1 MIKIYKF
8 PKRTQWRE
16 YFSRP
21 VFNENSTSEKINEV
35 FNVVEKYG
43 DEGVKKIALEF
54 DEYKSDSLKVPL
66 ESIRN
71 SSELVDLN
79 VQNAIKLAQ
88 GNIQKF
94 HESQI
99 SKTQIVETQKGV
111 KCWRE
116 TRPINNVGLYIPG
129 GLAPLF
135 STLLM
140 LAIPA
145 KIAGVKNIFV
155 STPPN
160 KQGGVDPEI
169 LYVAKLLG
177 INEIFSVGGIQA
189 IAAYALGTETIPS
202 VDKIFGPGNQFVT
215 SAKAY
220 AQKKGVAIDM
230 LAGPS
235 ELFVVADNTANPQF
249 VAADLV
255 SQAEH
260 GTDSQVILASNS
272 ETLLRKVNDIC
283 VDLIKTLPRE
293 KIAKKSLSKSR
304 LVLMSSIENCI
315 ELSNFYAPE
324 HLIIACNKART
335 LRSKI
340 SNAGSV
346 FLGNFSCESA
356 GDYASGTNHA
366 LPTGGTAVAQSGVS
380 VESFQKKISFQTVSK
395 EGLENIG
402 PSIKAMANAE
412 GLQAHALAVDV
423 RLENK
428 S

>member
-21 VFNENSTSEKINEV
+21 ILNETSMNEKINEV
-35 FNVVEKYG
+35 FNLVEMYR
-43 DEGVKKIALEF
+43 DEGLKKIALEF
-54 DEYKSDSLKVPL
+54 DEYKSQSFKIPL
-66 ESIRN
+66 ESILN
-71 SSELVDLN
+71 CSALVDID
-79 VQNAIKLAQ
+79 VQNAINLAQ
-88 GNIQKF
+88 SNIQKF

-99 SKTQIVETQKGV
+99 SKTQIVETQRGV
-111 KCWRE
+111 QCWRE

-129 GLAPLF
+129 GSAPLF

-145 KIAGVKNIFV
+145 KIAGVKNIYV
-155 STPPN
+155 ATPPN
-160 KQGGVDPEI
+160 KQGSVDPEI

-177 INEIFSVGGIQA
+177 INEIFIVGGIQA
-189 IAAYALGTETIPS
+189 IAAFALGTETIPK

-215 SAKAY
+215 SAKAH
-220 AQKKGVAIDM
+220 AQKIGVAIDM

-235 ELFVVADNTANPQF
+235 ELFVVADNTANAEF
-249 VAADLV
+249 VAADLL

-260 GTDSQVILASNS
+260 GTDSQVILASDS
-272 ETLLRKVNDIC
+272 ETLLQKVNAIC
-283 VDLIKTLPRE
+283 MDLIKTLPRK
-293 KIAKKSLSKSR
+293 KIAKKSLSRSR
-304 LVLMSSIENCI
+304 FVLMSSIEDCI

-324 HLIIACNKART
+324 HLILACSNE
-335 LRSKI
+335 RSLSNQI
-340 SNAGSV
+340 LNAGSV

-356 GDYASGTNHA
+356 GDYCSGTNHA
-366 LPTGGTAVAQSGVS
+366 LPTGGTAVAASGIS

-395 EGLENIG
+395 QGLEILG
-402 PSIKAMANAE
+402 PAIKTMANAE
-412 GLQAHALAVDV
+412 GLQGHALAVDV
-423 RLENK
+423 RLESN

>member
-1 MIKIYKF
+1 MIKIYRF
-8 PKRTQWRE
+8 PQRTQWRE

-35 FNVVEKYG
+35 FNAVEKYG

-71 SSELVDLN
+71 SSELVDSN

-94 HESQI
+94 HESQISKTQI

-129 GLAPLF
+129 GSAPLF

-249 VAADLV
+249 VAADLL

-304 LVLMSSIENCI
+304 LVLMSSIEDCI

-324 HLIIACNKART
+324 HLIIACNNART

-356 GDYASGTNHA
+356 
-366 LPTGGTAVAQSGVS
+366 
-380 VESFQKKISFQTVSK
+380 VETYIF
-395 EGLENIG
+395 
-402 PSIKAMANAE
+402 
-412 GLQAHALAVDV
+412 
-423 RLENK
+423 
-428 S
+428 

>member
-21 VFNENSTSEKINEV
+21 ILNETSMNEKINEV
-35 FNVVEKYG
+35 FNLVEMYR
-43 DEGVKKIALEF
+43 DEGLKKIALEF
-54 DEYKSDSLKVPL
+54 DEYKSQSFKIPL
-66 ESIRN
+66 ESILN
-71 SSELVDLN
+71 CSALVDID
-79 VQNAIKLAQ
+79 VQNAINLAQ
-88 GNIQKF
+88 SNIQKF

-111 KCWRE
+111 QCWRE

-129 GLAPLF
+129 GSAPLF

-145 KIAGVKNIFV
+145 KIAGVKNIYV
-155 STPPN
+155 ATPPN
-160 KQGGVDPEI
+160 KQGSVDPEI

-177 INEIFSVGGIQA
+177 INEIFTVGGIQA
-189 IAAYALGTETIPS
+189 IAAFALGTETIPK

-215 SAKAY
+215 SAKAH
-220 AQKKGVAIDM
+220 AQKIGVAIDM

-235 ELFVVADNTANPQF
+235 ELFVVADNTANAEF
-249 VAADLV
+249 VAADLL

-260 GTDSQVILASNS
+260 GTDSQVILASDS
-272 ETLLRKVNDIC
+272 ETLLQKVNAIC
-283 VDLIKTLPRE
+283 MDLIKTLPRK
-293 KIAKKSLSKSR
+293 KIAKKSLSRSR
-304 LVLMSSIENCI
+304 FVLMSSIEDCI

-324 HLIIACNKART
+324 HLILACSNE
-335 LRSKI
+335 RSLSNQI
-340 SNAGSV
+340 LNAGSV

-356 GDYASGTNHA
+356 GDYCSGTNHA
-366 LPTGGTAVAQSGVS
+366 LPTGGTAVAARGIS

-395 EGLENIG
+395 QGLEILG
-402 PSIKAMANAE
+402 PAIKTMANAE
-412 GLQAHALAVDV
+412 GLQGHALAVDV
-423 RLENK
+423 RLESN

>member
-21 VFNENSTSEKINEV
+21 ILNETSMNEKINEV
-35 FNVVEKYG
+35 FNLVEMYR
-43 DEGVKKIALEF
+43 DEGLKKIALEF
-54 DEYKSDSLKVPL
+54 DEYKSQSFKIPL
-66 ESIRN
+66 ESILN
-71 SSELVDLN
+71 CSALVDID
-79 VQNAIKLAQ
+79 VQNAINLAQ
-88 GNIQKF
+88 SNIQKF

-111 KCWRE
+111 QCWRE

-129 GLAPLF
+129 GSAPLF

-145 KIAGVKNIFV
+145 KIAGVKNIYV
-155 STPPN
+155 ATPPN
-160 KQGGVDPEI
+160 KQGSVDPEI

-177 INEIFSVGGIQA
+177 INEIFTVGGIQA
-189 IAAYALGTETIPS
+189 IAAFALGTETIPK

-215 SAKAY
+215 SAKAH
-220 AQKKGVAIDM
+220 AQKIGVAIDM

-235 ELFVVADNTANPQF
+235 ELFVVADNTANAEF
-249 VAADLV
+249 VAADLL

-260 GTDSQVILASNS
+260 GTDSQVILASDS
-272 ETLLRKVNDIC
+272 ETLLQKVNAIC
-283 VDLIKTLPRE
+283 MDLIKTLPRK
-293 KIAKKSLSKSR
+293 KIAKKSLSRSR
-304 LVLMSSIENCI
+304 FVLMSSIEDCI

-324 HLIIACNKART
+324 HLILACSNE
-335 LRSKI
+335 RSLSNQI

-356 GDYASGTNHA
+356 GDYCSGTNHA
-366 LPTGGTAVAQSGVS
+366 LPTGGTAVAASGVS

-395 EGLENIG
+395 QGLEILG
-402 PSIKAMANAE
+402 PAIKTMANAE
-412 GLQAHALAVDV
+412 GLQGHALAVDV
-423 RLENK
+423 RLESN

>member
-21 VFNENSTSEKINEV
+21 ILNETSMNEKINEV
-35 FNVVEKYG
+35 FNLVEMYR
-43 DEGVKKIALEF
+43 DEGLKKIALEF
-54 DEYKSDSLKVPL
+54 DEYKSQSFKIPL
-66 ESIRN
+66 ESILN
-71 SSELVDLN
+71 CSALVDID
-79 VQNAIKLAQ
+79 VQNAINLAQ
-88 GNIQKF
+88 SNIQKF

-99 SKTQIVETQKGV
+99 SKTQIVETQRGV
-111 KCWRE
+111 QCWRE

-129 GLAPLF
+129 GSAPLF

-145 KIAGVKNIFV
+145 KIAGVKNIYV
-155 STPPN
+155 ATPPN
-160 KQGGVDPEI
+160 KQGSVDPEI

-177 INEIFSVGGIQA
+177 INEIFTVGGIQA
-189 IAAYALGTETIPS
+189 IAAFALGTETIPK

-215 SAKAY
+215 SAKAH
-220 AQKKGVAIDM
+220 AQKIGVAIDM

-235 ELFVVADNTANPQF
+235 ELFVVADNTANAEF
-249 VAADLV
+249 VAADLL

-260 GTDSQVILASNS
+260 GTDSQVILASDS
-272 ETLLRKVNDIC
+272 ETLLQKVNAIC
-283 VDLIKTLPRE
+283 MDLIKTLPRK
-293 KIAKKSLSKSR
+293 KIAKKSLSRSR
-304 LVLMSSIENCI
+304 FVLMSSIEDCI

-324 HLIIACNKART
+324 HLILACSNE
-335 LRSKI
+335 RSLSNQI
-340 SNAGSV
+340 LNAGSV

-356 GDYASGTNHA
+356 GDYCSGTNHA
-366 LPTGGTAVAQSGVS
+366 LPTGGTAVAASGIS

-395 EGLENIG
+395 QGLEILG
-402 PSIKAMANAE
+402 PAIKTMANAE
-412 GLQAHALAVDV
+412 GLQGHALAVDV
-423 RLENK
+423 RLESN

>member
-21 VFNENSTSEKINEV
+21 ILNETSMNEKINEV
-35 FNVVEKYG
+35 FNLVEMYR
-43 DEGVKKIALEF
+43 DEGLKKIALEF
-54 DEYKSDSLKVPL
+54 DEYKSQSFKIPL
-66 ESIRN
+66 ESILN
-71 SSELVDLN
+71 CSALVDID
-79 VQNAIKLAQ
+79 VQNAINLAQ
-88 GNIQKF
+88 SNIQKF

-99 SKTQIVETQKGV
+99 SKTQIVETQRGV
-111 KCWRE
+111 QCWRE

-129 GLAPLF
+129 GSAPLF

-145 KIAGVKNIFV
+145 KIAGVKNIYV
-155 STPPN
+155 ATPPN
-160 KQGGVDPEI
+160 KQGSVDPEI

-177 INEIFSVGGIQA
+177 INEIFTVGGIQA
-189 IAAYALGTETIPS
+189 IAAFALGTETIPK

-215 SAKAY
+215 SAKAH
-220 AQKKGVAIDM
+220 AQKIGVAIDM

-235 ELFVVADNTANPQF
+235 ELFVVADNTANAEF
-249 VAADLV
+249 VAADLL

-260 GTDSQVILASNS
+260 GTDSQVILASDS
-272 ETLLRKVNDIC
+272 ETLLQKVNAIC
-283 VDLIKTLPRE
+283 MDLIKTLPRK
-293 KIAKKSLSKSR
+293 KIAKKSLSRSR
-304 LVLMSSIENCI
+304 FVLMSSIEDCI

-324 HLIIACNKART
+324 HLILACSNE
-335 LRSKI
+335 RSLSNQI

-356 GDYASGTNHA
+356 GDYCSGTNHA
-366 LPTGGTAVAQSGVS
+366 LPTGGTAVAASGIS

-395 EGLENIG
+395 QGLEILG
-402 PSIKAMANAE
+402 PAIKTMANAE
-412 GLQAHALAVDV
+412 GLQGHALAVDV
-423 RLENK
+423 RLESN

>member
-71 SSELVDLN
+71 SSELVDSN

-94 HESQI
+94 HENQI

-129 GLAPLF
+129 GSAPLF

-145 KIAGVKNIFV
+145 KIAGVRNIFV

-177 INEIFSVGGIQA
+177 INEIFSIGGIQA
-189 IAAYALGTETIPS
+189 IAAFALS
-202 VDKIFGPGNQFVT
+202 
-215 SAKAY
+215 
-220 AQKKGVAIDM
+220 
-230 LAGPS
+230 
-235 ELFVVADNTANPQF
+235 
-249 VAADLV
+249 
-255 SQAEH
+255 
-260 GTDSQVILASNS
+260 
-272 ETLLRKVNDIC
+272 
-283 VDLIKTLPRE
+283 LIH
-293 KIAKKSLSKSR
+293 I
-304 LVLMSSIENCI
+304 
-315 ELSNFYAPE
+315 
-324 HLIIACNKART
+324 
-335 LRSKI
+335 
-340 SNAGSV
+340 
-346 FLGNFSCESA
+346 
-356 GDYASGTNHA
+356 
-366 LPTGGTAVAQSGVS
+366 
-380 VESFQKKISFQTVSK
+380 
-395 EGLENIG
+395 
-402 PSIKAMANAE
+402 
-412 GLQAHALAVDV
+412 
-423 RLENK
+423 
-428 S
+428 